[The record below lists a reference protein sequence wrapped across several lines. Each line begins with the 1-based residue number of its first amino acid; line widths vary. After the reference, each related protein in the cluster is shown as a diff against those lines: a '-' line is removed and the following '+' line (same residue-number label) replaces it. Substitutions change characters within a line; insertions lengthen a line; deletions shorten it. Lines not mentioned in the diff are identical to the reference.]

1 MQLREALAAQADAL
15 VCIGGRSNREDPHEI
30 PGVQQ
35 EADLARQAGKP
46 LYLLGWV
53 GGYTRT
59 LFDRDFAS
67 KLAELRNNHLDDQ
80 ENEKLG
86 RDCSIP
92 ESVSLVMKG
101 LLSIQA
107 ARRQAP

>member
-1 MQLREALAAQADAL
+1 MSLREALAAQADAL

-35 EADLARQAGKP
+35 EADLARKAGKP
-46 LYLLGWV
+46 LYLMGWV

-67 KLAELRNNHLDDQ
+67 NLPALHNNHLDDL

-86 RDCSIP
+86 RDCSIS
-92 ESVSLVMKG
+92 ESVSLAIKG

-107 ARRQAP
+107 ARGHAP

>member
-1 MQLREALAAQADAL
+1 MIGTPHMERKPALDELREALAAQADAL

-35 EADLARQAGKP
+35 EADLARKAGKP

-67 KLAELRNNHLDDQ
+67 EPPGPA
-80 ENEKLG
+80 
-86 RDCSIP
+86 
-92 ESVSLVMKG
+92 
-101 LLSIQA
+101 
-107 ARRQAP
+107 